1 MFEVANF
8 RKPWEAKVSGRVVHF
23 EIPFD
28 DGERARNFY
37 REAFGWQVQEMPG
50 LNYTMVGSG
59 PTSDQGMPTEPGFVN
74 GGMLQRGRAIS
85 GPVITIDVE
94 NIDKT
99 LEGIEKLGGATVVA
113 KQTVGS
119 MGFSAY
125 FTDSEGNLMELWET
139 ATGG

>member
-1 MFEVANF
+1 M
-8 RKPWEAKVSGRVVHF
+8 SGRVVHF

-37 REAFGWQVQEMPG
+37 REAFGWQVQELPG

-74 GGMLQRGRAIS
+74 GGMLQRGRAVS

-94 NIDKT
+94 NIDKA
-99 LEGIEKLGGATVVA
+99 LEAIEKLGGATVVA
-113 KQTVGS
+113 KQTVGG

-125 FTDSEGNLMELWET
+125 FTDSEGNLMGLWET
-139 ATGG
+139 AAGG